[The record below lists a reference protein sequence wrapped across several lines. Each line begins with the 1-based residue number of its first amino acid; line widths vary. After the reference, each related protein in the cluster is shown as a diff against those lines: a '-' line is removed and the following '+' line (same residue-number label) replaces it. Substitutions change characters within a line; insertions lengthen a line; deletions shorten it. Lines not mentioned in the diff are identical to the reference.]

1 VVAGCGSGAE
11 PGQLDSFR
19 AEAALR
25 AVAILRDGM
34 PAFAEK
40 FAHGPSRVQYE
51 NKDPRGFAVFKRTLT
66 NHSALGSANTM
77 LGCLKERP
85 SLYDLTDQMKA
96 LAAPT
101 LLLVG
106 DEDWLC
112 LAPSILMKQHIP
124 AAALAVMPNCGH
136 GINLEDPSEFNR
148 LVGNFIAHVETGRW
162 PRRDPRG
169 ASASITGGVK

>member
-1 VVAGCGSGAE
+1 
-11 PGQLDSFR
+11 
-19 AEAALR
+19 
-25 AVAILRDGM
+25 
-34 PAFAEK
+34 
-40 FAHGPSRVQYE
+40 
-51 NKDPRGFAVFKRTLT
+51 VFKNALT
-66 NHSALGSANTM
+66 DHSALGSANTM

-124 AAALAVMPNCGH
+124 AAALVVMPNCGH

-148 LVGNFIAHVETGRW
+148 LVDNFIAHVESGRW
-162 PRRDPRG
+162 PRRDPR
-169 ASASITGGVK
+169 AVSASVTAGK